1 MIGVGWRKRLGTH
14 EDDGLWPRVGKL
26 PLQGENKETDTVGRA
41 CLQEADEVKLIIVY
55 IYWGLKKGEDK
66 TDQNKASIA
75 SKYPSQ

>member
-1 MIGVGWRKRLGTH
+1 M
-14 EDDGLWPRVGKL
+14 
-26 PLQGENKETDTVGRA
+26 VGRA

-75 SKYPSQ
+75 SKYPSQQLYSFVCPVWPLQEAEL

>member
-1 MIGVGWRKRLGTH
+1 M
-14 EDDGLWPRVGKL
+14 
-26 PLQGENKETDTVGRA
+26 VGRA

-55 IYWGLKKGEDK
+55 IYWGLKKGEGK